1 VVGGERPPTTRYA
14 VLPEGPYRDPSS
26 YAEERVRHLDHLYS
40 IAERPPGSRG
50 DALRS

>member
-1 VVGGERPPTTRYA
+1 
-14 VLPEGPYRDPSS
+14 VLPAGPYRDSS
-26 YAEERVRHLDHLYS
+26 DCTQERVRHVDHSSS